1 MDPEGGTT
9 WQCETITGRPAAR
22 CPLPPARSAS
32 TEVRVPGGRCRR
44 RDVPAHRQA
53 ELGHHGRVG
62 CVRGAVHRRRG
73 PLDPGGPRRSA
84 PRLAAAAQGGP
95 PPPGGSAAPPPSEPP
110 VPGPALRRRHCR
122 VTEAEPRDE
131 STESRC
137 KHVAPWSGSPPRQQ
151 ILVRPH
157 QLYRRT
163 ALDPPVQLCRPL
175 ILARGRMSALT
186 LVKAAQSTDDW
197 MLCHSGGRCTWS
209 GWCQR

>member
-1 MDPEGGTT
+1 M
-9 WQCETITGRPAAR
+9 
-22 CPLPPARSAS
+22 
-32 TEVRVPGGRCRR
+32 
-44 RDVPAHRQA
+44 RDDHRQA
-53 ELGHHGRVG
+53 CCPVSSSPRQVSKHGG
-62 CVRGAVHRRRG
+62 EGPRGALPPQRRTCASSSRTGPPRAGRMRSWRG
-73 PLDPGGPRRSA
+73 APPPGPAGPRRPTAFCAA
-84 PRLAAAAQGGP
+84 PRCSCPRWASPARRIRRP
-95 PPPGGSAAPPPSEPP
+95 PPPSEPP